1 MADTTATV
9 DDTGYDTGLDRDASD
24 YQDVLDAP
32 ILLDNAVDDDRTQ
45 GVCVLFDYKECKVS
59 WNSNQVPTLQLIYP
73 SSGKFVSKLQAEK
86 VILGDI
92 NRILTHQKFRIT
104 DVVNT
109 DQDVTVNATHIIGEY
124 LAKNPI
130 KGENITA
137 ANVSASY
144 LLGQILGHLAK
155 EVPEINYDSDVSK
168 VVNVNI
174 DTSSTDAL
182 NAILDPDQQGDKPAN
197 SVLAQFGGD
206 FYFDNTTIYH
216 RENAGRDTNIT
227 VKYGSNLNSYSQEKN
242 IADMYVGIY
251 PFANYDPGP
260 ALATADNVDWAGIAS
275 QDTTS
280 VASVTYSA
288 AGGVDIYS
296 APVKGGTVVGRLGNG
311 DQISLGKPISDGQMV
326 ASSTKPGAQL
336 QVNTINGDQWYPV
349 LSPIIGWIDGTFIN
363 FDKTG
368 DYVVNNVVGHIHT
381 AISSSGALIR
391 YPVKGTGTVSYTQGN
406 KKIHIYYSPDQGP
419 GHYRLK
425 DKNGKEKTL
434 KNGQKLKYTHVEKDE
449 NGHLWYRIGPH
460 QWVYG
465 DHFTTN
471 KDGDVQVYDS
481 QGYGLIKKGA
491 KKYYINTKTGKVTQ
505 PHEHLSLTAARKQ
518 HKKKYKIVYRGKGKH
533 RKPHRIPNPDYQ
545 VGKPLKQKHKYYNLN
560 YGQVRVG
567 GVLYYKLS
575 DGSYVKA
582 SDIDTHASK
591 TRKPDSPEK
600 IINRITKDK
609 GKIEMYSE
617 PSKGAAE
624 NWSVP
629 AGQPFDITKSAQGAD
644 GKTWYQIT
652 YAGHTGWIPAEYTSS
667 SAAEDLEPE
676 APDDSHNSYDDSDD
690 SAIPTIADQTV
701 HVELTDDLDGVVNGV
716 LYPQDMTIPPENT
729 HIMKLDMSNYIKHND
744 QDLSGLQDD
753 GTYKATADDIQ
764 QLYSAAL
771 GALKEYDIGTIPI
784 SMTVSYSDLDGTKA
798 DLLALNMY
806 DRVNVDFSK
815 FDKIEQ
821 GKITGTVWLMR
832 GEDSCYESV
841 TIGDPPKT
849 WQHLLL
855 EQADKQAESRV
866 SRSTGHMTG
875 LLSRFDHILSEE
887 GSNRIAGERKLMDD
901 LGLIQHQV
909 DQNGHDIATQLVK
922 TKDFE
927 NQMKEIQSFA
937 DDMKDWVTNGGSGVI
952 QAVPNWQEPTML
964 TASTGNGGKMAFS
977 GNGLV
982 FYDANGN
989 QEPRAGMDSEGRIYA
1004 DAIKAGT
1011 IEAVNIK
1018 SCLVE
1023 SALTIG
1029 TSGGSMNVYIGTN
1042 NPRSILN
1049 PWKGGNVI
1057 WAMSDNYQSMMSS
1070 GQFATTN
1077 GSDYTRI
1084 HPSAITVGDDR
1095 NEVLTQRNFAAHAY
1109 RRIKSWV
1116 KLWIADWVTINGKR
1130 HYIWKGTDK
1139 SAYMGKLRNLAGQGS
1154 TDYSYSPGSDDDY
1167 GEDGIIDGDGTNL
1180 GDLATYGDLQIVQN
1194 GFNSQINSLQQQIS
1208 SITITTPDPPS
1219 SIPSI
1224 STNQNPTSSDST
1236 SGMLTYTEAWQ
1247 LGLGDKGGYYPEA
1260 VGTAKY
1266 GNDGNVYVLETYT
1279 GTGNKHWYKASGF
1292 VVVND

>member
-1 MADTTATV
+1 MADTTTTI
-9 DDTGYDTGLDRDASD
+9 DDTGYDVGLDRDASD

-45 GVCVLFDYKECKVS
+45 GSCVLFDYKECKVS

-73 SSGKFVSKLQAEK
+73 GSGKFVSKLQAEK

-109 DQDVTVNATHIIGEY
+109 DQDITVNATHIIGEY

-206 FYFDNTTIYH
+206 FYFNNTTIYH

-260 ALATADNVDWAGIAS
+260 ALATADNVDWAGIAN

-288 AGGVDIYS
+288 AGGVDVYS
-296 APVKGGTVVGRLGNG
+296 APVKGGTVVGRLSTG

-349 LSPIIGWIDGTFIN
+349 LSPIIGWIDGQFIN

-391 YPVKGTGTVSYTQGN
+391 YPMKGTGTVSYTAGN
-406 KKIHIYYSPDQGP
+406 QKIHVYYSPDQGAD
-419 GHYRLK
+419 HYRIK
-425 DKNGKEKTL
+425 DKKTGKIKTL
-434 KNGQKLKYTHVEKDE
+434 KNGEKLHYTHVEKDE

-471 KDGDVQVYDS
+471 KDGDVQVYES
-481 QGYGLIKKGA
+481 QGKGLVKKNA

-518 HKKKYKIVYRGKGKH
+518 HKKKYKYVYRGKGKKRH
-533 RKPHRIPNPDYQ
+533 KVRIPNPDYQ

-575 DGSYVKA
+575 NGSYVKA
-582 SDIDTHASK
+582 SDIDTKASK

-600 IINRITKDK
+600 IINRITKDQ
-609 GKIEMYSE
+609 GKIEMYAN
-617 PSKGAAE
+617 PSKGSAE

-629 AGQPFDITKSAQGAD
+629 TGQAFDITKSAQGAD

-667 SAAEDLEPE
+667 SAAEDMEPE
-676 APDDSHNSYDDSDD
+676 APDSDHNSYDDSDD
-690 SAIPTIADQTV
+690 TAIATIADQTV

-753 GTYKATADDIQ
+753 GTYRATADDIQ

-841 TIGDPPKT
+841 TIGEPPKT

-866 SRSTGHMTG
+866 SRASGHTQG
-875 LLSRFDHILSEE
+875 LLTRFDHILQEE
-887 GSNRIAGERKLMDD
+887 GSNRIAGEKKLMDD
-901 LGLIQHQV
+901 MGLIQHQV
-909 DQNGHDIATQLVK
+909 DKNGHDIATQLVK
-922 TKDFE
+922 IKDFE
-927 NQMKEIQSFA
+927 SQMSEIQGFA
-937 DDMKDWVTNGGSGVI
+937 NDMRSWVTSGGAGVI

-964 TASTGNGGKMAFS
+964 TASTGNGGKMAFT

-982 FYDANGN
+982 FYDAYGN
-989 QEPRAGMDSEGRIYA
+989 QNPLAGIDSEGRIYA
-1004 DAIKAGT
+1004 DAIKGGT

-1018 SCLVE
+1018 TCLIE
-1023 SALTIG
+1023 GALTVG
-1029 TSGGSMNVYIGTN
+1029 TTGGSMNLYIGTE
-1042 NPRSILN
+1042 NPGSKLSPSN
-1049 PWKGGNVI
+1049 GGNVI
-1057 WAMSDNYQSMMSS
+1057 WAMSDNYQSMFSS
-1070 GQFATTN
+1070 GQVAVTD
-1077 GSDYTRI
+1077 GSNITQM
-1084 HPSAITVGDDR
+1084 HPSYVAVKDGSNITQMHPSYI
-1095 NEVLTQRNFAAHAY
+1095 EVNGNHVITEAN
-1109 RRIKSWV
+1109 
-1116 KLWIADWVTINGKR
+1116 IN
-1130 HYIWKGTDK
+1130 Y
-1139 SAYMGKLRNLAGQGS
+1139 YLRNAVS
-1154 TDYSYSPGSDDDY
+1154 ASAVRDA
-1167 GEDGIIDGDGTNL
+1167 L
-1180 GDLATYGDLQIVQN
+1180 G
-1194 GFNSQINSLQQQIS
+1194 
-1208 SITITTPDPPS
+1208 
-1219 SIPSI
+1219 IPSGMHVI
-1224 STNQNPTSSDST
+1224 YDGGQFAHLSSYIRHHIPSKYRT
-1236 SGMLTYTEAWQ
+1236 
-1247 LGLGDKGGYYPEA
+1247 GL
-1260 VGTAKY
+1260 
-1266 GNDGNVYVLETYT
+1266 
-1279 GTGNKHWYKASGF
+1279 
-1292 VVVND
+1292 

>member
-9 DDTGYDTGLDRDASD
+9 DDTGYDTGLDRDTSD

-109 DQDVTVNATHIIGEY
+109 DQDVTVNATHILGEY

-288 AGGVDIYS
+288 AGGVDVYS
-296 APVKGGTVVGRLGNG
+296 APVKGGTVVGRLSTG

-391 YPVKGTGTVSYTQGN
+391 YPMKGTGTVSYTAGN
-406 KKIHIYYSPDQGP
+406 QKIHVYYSPDQGAD
-419 GHYRLK
+419 HYRIK
-425 DKNGKEKTL
+425 DKKTGKIKTL
-434 KNGQKLKYTHVEKDE
+434 KNGEKLHYTHVEKDE

-460 QWVYG
+460 KWVYG

-471 KDGDVQVYDS
+471 KDGDVQVYES
-481 QGYGLIKKGA
+481 QGKGLVKKNA

-518 HKKKYKIVYRGKGKH
+518 HKKKYKYVYRGKGKKRH
-533 RKPHRIPNPDYQ
+533 KVRIPNPNYQ

-575 DGSYVKA
+575 NGSYVKA
-582 SDIDTHASK
+582 SDIDTKASK

-600 IINRITKDK
+600 IINRSTQNN
-609 GKIEMYSE
+609 GKIEMYST
-617 PSKGAAE
+617 PSKGSAE

-629 AGQPFDITKSAQGAD
+629 AGQAFDITKSAQGAD

-841 TIGDPPKT
+841 TIGDPPKSYE
-849 WQHLLL
+849 HLLL
-855 EQADKQAESRV
+855 EQADKNAASQVASA
-866 SRSTGHMTG
+866 TGHTQG
-875 LLSRFDHILSEE
+875 LLSRYKNMLAQE
-887 GSNRIAGERKLMDD
+887 GSNRIAAERKLMDD
-901 LGLIQHQV
+901 LGLVQHQV
-909 DQNGHDIATQLVK
+909 DQNGRDIKTSLVSMK
-922 TKDFE
+922 TFE
-927 NQMKEIQSFA
+927 NQMNEIQNFA
-937 DDMKDWVTNGGSGVI
+937 DDITNWVKNPGSGVI
-952 QAVPNWQEPTML
+952 QANPNWQKPVSL
-964 TASTGNGGKMAFS
+964 SARTGSGGHMWFS
-977 GNGLV
+977 GNGLI
-982 FYDANGN
+982 FTDPDGTTL
-989 QEPRAGMDSEGRIYA
+989 RGGLDSEGRMYA

-1023 SALTIG
+1023 SALQIG
-1029 TSGGSMNVYIGTN
+1029 TEGGSMNIYIGTR
-1042 NPRSILN
+1042 NPRSMLN
-1049 PWKGGNVI
+1049 PLNGGNVI
-1057 WAMSDNYQSMMSS
+1057 WAMSDSYQSMMSS
-1070 GQFATTN
+1070 GQIALTN
-1077 GSDYTRI
+1077 GNLYTRI
-1084 HPSAITVGDDR
+1084 HPSEVTVGEDE
-1095 NEVLTQRNFAAHAY
+1095 NQVLTQRNFAGHAY
-1109 RRIKSWV
+1109 YRIKSWV
-1116 KLWIADWVTINGKR
+1116 RAWIADWITIRGTK
-1130 HYIWKGTDK
+1130 HWIWKGSDK
-1139 SAYMGKLRNLAGQGS
+1139 GVNRGKLRNLAKQGQ

-1167 GEDGIIDGDGTNL
+1167 GSEETGSLDGIDL
-1180 GDLATYGDLQIVQN
+1180 GSLVFDSDLQGLNQQWQN
-1194 GFNSQINSLQQQIS
+1194 AFNDIRNGYS
-1208 SITITTPDPPS
+1208 SVTVPTTPD
-1219 SIPSI
+1219 IP
-1224 STNQNPTSSDST
+1224 TNPGQITIDVDST
-1236 SGMLTYTEAWQ
+1236 SSKVGMLNYTEAYNR
-1247 LGLGDKGGYYPEA
+1247 GLGPKNGHYTED
-1260 VGTAKY
+1260 VGTMMG
-1266 GNDGNVYVLETYT
+1266 GNDGHMYVLKLYT
-1279 GTGNKHWYKASGF
+1279 PTGNKHWYR
-1292 VVVND
+1292 VQ

>member
-109 DQDVTVNATHIIGEY
+109 DQDVTVNATHILGEY

-296 APVKGGTVVGRLGNG
+296 APVKGGTVVGRLSNG

-434 KNGQKLKYTHVEKDE
+434 KNGQKLKYTYVEKDE

-481 QGYGLIKKGA
+481 QGYGLIKKDA

-505 PHEHLSLTAARKQ
+505 PHEHLSMTAARKQ
-518 HKKKYKIVYRGKGKH
+518 HKKKYKYVYRGKGKKRH
-533 RKPHRIPNPDYQ
+533 KVRIPNPDYQ

-582 SDIDTHASK
+582 SDIDTKASK

-600 IINRITKDK
+600 IINRSTQNN
-609 GKIEMYSE
+609 GKIEMYST
-617 PSKGAAE
+617 PSKGSAE

-629 AGQPFDITKSAQGAD
+629 AGQAFDITKSAQGAD

-841 TIGDPPKT
+841 TIGEPPKSYE
-849 WQHLLL
+849 HLLL
-855 EQADKQAESRV
+855 EQADQNAASQIA
-866 SRSTGHMTG
+866 SATGHTQG
-875 LLSRFDHILSEE
+875 LLSRYKNMLAQE
-887 GSNRIAGERKLMDD
+887 GSNRIAAERKLMDD
-901 LGLIQHQV
+901 LGLVQHQV
-909 DQNGHDIATQLVK
+909 DQNGKDIKTSLVSMK
-922 TKDFE
+922 NFE
-927 NQMKEIQSFA
+927 DHMNEIQSFA
-937 DDMKDWVTNGGSGVI
+937 DDITNWVKSPGSGVI
-952 QAVPNWQEPTML
+952 QANPNWQQPTSL
-964 TASTGNGGKMAFS
+964 SARTSSGGHMWFS
-977 GNGLV
+977 GNGLI
-982 FYDANGN
+982 FTDPDG
-989 QEPRAGMDSEGRIYA
+989 QTLRSGLDSEGRIYA

-1057 WAMSDNYQSMMSS
+1057 WAMSDNYQSMVSS

-1084 HPSAITVGDDR
+1084 HPSAITVGDDD
-1095 NEVLTQRNFAAHAY
+1095 NQVLTQRNFAAHAY

-1116 KLWIADWVTINGKR
+1116 KLWIADWITINGTR
-1130 HYIWKGTDK
+1130 HNIWKGIDK
-1139 SAYMGKLRNLAGQGS
+1139 GAYMGKLRDLPGQGRNN
-1154 TDYSYSPGSDDDY
+1154 YSYTPGSNDDY
-1167 GEDGIIDGDGTNL
+1167 GYDEGAEGDGTDL
-1180 GDLATYGDLQIVQN
+1180 GQFATPSDIQI
-1194 GFNSQINSLQQQIS
+1194 SQQEMQSLQS
-1208 SITITTPDPPS
+1208 SIDYLNNRISGLTPPDPS
-1219 SIPSI
+1219 VGG
-1224 STNQNPTSSDST
+1224 STVIGSSDKSR
-1236 SGMLTYTEAWQ
+1236 MLTYTEARN
-1247 LGLGDKGGYYPEA
+1247 LGLPTGVELGTKD
-1260 VGTAKY
+1260 VGS
-1266 GNDGNVYVLETYT
+1266 DGNVYIYLIYT
-1279 GTGNKHWYKASGF
+1279 PTGNEHWF
-1292 VVVND
+1292 RT

>member
-1 MADTTATV
+1 MEATSLMTDTTATV
-9 DDTGYDTGLDRDASD
+9 DDTGYDVGLDRDVSD

-45 GVCVLFDYKECKVS
+45 GSCVLFDYKECKVS

-73 SSGKFVSKLQAEK
+73 GSGKFVSKLQAEK

-109 DQDVTVNATHIIGEY
+109 DQDITVNATHIIGEY

-227 VKYGSNLNSYSQEKN
+227 VKYGKNLNSYSQEKN

-260 ALATADNVDWAGIAS
+260 ALATADNVDWAGIAN

-288 AGGVDIYS
+288 AGGVDVYS
-296 APVKGGTVVGRLGNG
+296 APVKGGTVVGRLSTG

-349 LSPIIGWIDGTFIN
+349 LSPIIGWIDGQFIN

-391 YPVKGTGTVSYTQGN
+391 YPMKGTGTVSYTAGN
-406 KKIHIYYSPDQGP
+406 QKIHVYYSPDQGAD
-419 GHYRLK
+419 HYRIK
-425 DKNGKEKTL
+425 DKKTGKIKTL
-434 KNGQKLKYTHVEKDE
+434 KNGEKLHYTHVEKDE

-471 KDGDVQVYDS
+471 KDGDVQVYES
-481 QGYGLIKKGA
+481 QGKGLVKKNA

-518 HKKKYKIVYRGKGKH
+518 HKKKYKYVYRGKGKKRH
-533 RKPHRIPNPDYQ
+533 KVRIPNPDYQ

-575 DGSYVKA
+575 NGSYVKA
-582 SDIDTHASK
+582 SDIDTKASK

-600 IINRITKDK
+600 IINRSTQNN
-609 GKIEMYSE
+609 GKIEMYST
-617 PSKGAAE
+617 PSKGSAE

-629 AGQPFDITKSAQGAD
+629 AGQAFDITKSAQGAD

-841 TIGDPPKT
+841 TIGEPPKT

-866 SRSTGHMTG
+866 SRASGHTQG
-875 LLSRFDHILSEE
+875 LLTRFDHILQEE
-887 GSNRIAGERKLMDD
+887 GSNRIAGEKKLMDD
-901 LGLIQHQV
+901 MGLIQHQV
-909 DQNGHDIATQLVK
+909 DQKLVK
-922 TKDFE
+922 IKDFE
-927 NQMKEIQSFA
+927 SQMSEIQGFA
-937 DDMKDWVTNGGSGVI
+937 NDMRSWVTSGGAGVI

-964 TASTGNGGKMAFS
+964 TASTGNGGKMAFT

-982 FYDANGN
+982 FYDAYGN
-989 QEPRAGMDSEGRIYA
+989 QNPLAGIDSEGRIYA
-1004 DAIKAGT
+1004 DAIKGGT

-1018 SCLVE
+1018 TCLIE
-1023 SALTIG
+1023 GALTVG
-1029 TSGGSMNVYIGTN
+1029 TTGGSMNLYIGTE
-1042 NPRSILN
+1042 NPGSMLSPSN
-1049 PWKGGNVI
+1049 GGNVI
-1057 WAMSDNYQSMMSS
+1057 WAMSDNYQSMFSS
-1070 GQFATTN
+1070 GQVAVTD
-1077 GSDYTRI
+1077 GSNITQM
-1084 HPSAITVGDDR
+1084 HPSYIEVNGNHVITEA
-1095 NEVLTQRNFAAHAY
+1095 N
-1109 RRIKSWV
+1109 
-1116 KLWIADWVTINGKR
+1116 IN
-1130 HYIWKGTDK
+1130 Y
-1139 SAYMGKLRNLAGQGS
+1139 YLRNAVS
-1154 TDYSYSPGSDDDY
+1154 ASAVRDA
-1167 GEDGIIDGDGTNL
+1167 L
-1180 GDLATYGDLQIVQN
+1180 G
-1194 GFNSQINSLQQQIS
+1194 
-1208 SITITTPDPPS
+1208 
-1219 SIPSI
+1219 IPSGMHVI
-1224 STNQNPTSSDST
+1224 YDGGQFAHLSSYIRYHIPSKYRT
-1236 SGMLTYTEAWQ
+1236 
-1247 LGLGDKGGYYPEA
+1247 GL
-1260 VGTAKY
+1260 
-1266 GNDGNVYVLETYT
+1266 
-1279 GTGNKHWYKASGF
+1279 
-1292 VVVND
+1292 

>member
-109 DQDVTVNATHIIGEY
+109 DQDVTVNATHILGEY

-288 AGGVDIYS
+288 AGGVDVYS
-296 APVKGGTVVGRLGNG
+296 APVKGGTVVGRLSTG
-311 DQISLGKPISDGQMV
+311 DQIGLGKPISDGQMV

-349 LSPIIGWIDGTFIN
+349 LSPIIGWIDATFIN

-368 DYVVNNVVGHIHT
+368 DYVVNNVIGHIHT

-391 YPVKGTGTVSYTQGN
+391 YPMKGTGTVSYSQGN

-434 KNGQKLKYTHVEKDE
+434 KNGQKLHYTHVEKDE

-481 QGYGLIKKGA
+481 QGYGLIKKDA

-505 PHEHLSLTAARKQ
+505 PHEHLSMTAARKQ
-518 HKKKYKIVYRGKGKH
+518 HKKKYKYVYRGKGKKRH
-533 RKPHRIPNPDYQ
+533 KVRIPNPDYQ

-567 GVLYYKLS
+567 GILYYKLS
-575 DGSYVKA
+575 NGSYVKA
-582 SDIDTHASK
+582 SDIDTKASK

-600 IINRITKDK
+600 IINRSTQNN
-609 GKIEMYSE
+609 GKIEMYST
-617 PSKGAAE
+617 PSKGSAE

-875 LLSRFDHILSEE
+875 LLSRFDHILQEE

-937 DDMKDWVTNGGSGVI
+937 NDIKDWVTNGGSGVI

-1057 WAMSDNYQSMMSS
+1057 WAMSDNYQSMVSS

-1084 HPSAITVGDDR
+1084 HPSAITVGDDD
-1095 NEVLTQRNFAAHAY
+1095 NQVLTQRNFAAHAY

-1116 KLWIADWVTINGKR
+1116 KLWIADWITVNGKR
-1130 HYIWKGTDK
+1130 HTIWKGIDNG
-1139 SAYMGKLRNLAGQGS
+1139 AYMGKLRDLPGQGRN
-1154 TDYSYSPGSDDDY
+1154 DYRYTPGSNDDY
-1167 GEDGIIDGDGTNL
+1167 GSDEGAEGDGEDL
-1180 GDLATYGDLQIVQN
+1180 GQFATPSDIQV
-1194 GFNSQINSLQQQIS
+1194 NSQDLWNAINGIQTEIKNTPEHPIS
-1208 SITITTPDPPS
+1208 WGDVESGLTT
-1219 SIPSI
+1219 
-1224 STNQNPTSSDST
+1224 TSSSDKSK
-1236 SGMLTYTEAWQ
+1236 MLTYTEARN
-1247 LGLGDKGGYYPEA
+1247 LGLPTGVEA
-1260 VGTAKY
+1260 GTVTVGTDGIPYTYMKY
-1266 GNDGNVYVLETYT
+1266 VP
-1279 GTGNKHWYKASGF
+1279 TGNMHWF
-1292 VVVND
+1292 RP